1 MYTWW
6 GLSSADSIIS
16 IIIWP
21 HFRWMNN
28 LDKRKAEPE
37 DDDILDEL
45 QMEVRTEEQA
55 IDHINEKVQK

>member
-1 MYTWW
+1 
-6 GLSSADSIIS
+6 
-16 IIIWP
+16 
-21 HFRWMNN
+21 MNN